1 MTAQSPVCVNFNQIG
16 IFFKINQ
23 LHIICVQKNG
33 IPARNSLNQVL
44 SPACAKRFTREG
56 LILLSFIKVCENW
69 IKCSTSSGR
78 LDVPIAR
85 LAHFEVR
92 GARSIKRLSCLINFK
107 QGVIGLGATG
117 RG

>member
-69 IKCSTSSGR
+69 IKCSTSTGR
-78 LDVPIAR
+78 LDIPTAR
-85 LAHFEVR
+85 LAHFEVT
-92 GARSIKRLSCLINFK
+92 GAGSIKSPSCLINFK
-107 QGVIGLGATG
+107 LGVIGLGATG